1 MGWTMRRWDYNGQS
15 LAWLL
20 TTAGHDAPKPLI
32 CHDIDPT
39 PPTPRYTHGGFA
51 QNFGDFLYD
60 H

>member
-20 TTAGHDAPKPLI
+20 TTAGHNVRKSLI
-32 CHDIDPT
+32 CHNIDPS